1 VAYNP
6 FKALDTMVPTK
17 KDLEAK
23 RKPGEELHP
32 TREEVLAYQ
41 FKPGQIV
48 KDKVTG
54 KPVKVLAADRAEIV
68 RKAGD

>member
-1 VAYNP
+1 MYNP

-23 RKPGEELHP
+23 RKPGQELYP

-54 KPVKVLAADRAEIV
+54 KPVKVLAAARTDIV
-68 RKAGD
+68 KGGE

>member
-1 VAYNP
+1 MAYNP

-32 TREEVLAYQ
+32 TREEVLAYA
-41 FKPGQIV
+41 FKPGEV
-48 KDKVTG
+48 VRDKVTG
-54 KPVKVLAADRAEIV
+54 KAVKVLAADRAEII
-68 RKAGD
+68 KKGGD